1 MTVSTELSHE
11 EYTGNGVTTDFDFR
25 FRIFEAKHL
34 VVSVADTDGTERI
47 LTNGTDYTLRGVGSY
62 RGGKVILKM
71 PLATGW
77 KIGIARDLP
86 TVQETDLRNQ
96 GKFFAEVH
104 EDAFDYLTMLIQKS
118 LGYVS
123 LCLRKPSFISDHYD
137 AKGNK
142 ISNLGKPVKDGDAV
156 DLGTMKEHISSKD
169 KRSLRVA
176 DKDIPALPDT
186 ANRANKL
193 LSFDNNG
200 DPVVIVPE
208 SGSASDVL
216 IEIAKPIGAG
226 LIGIKPE
233 GNVQQT
239 LYHVTPEQFGAIGDG
254 TLHLLSEKYSTL
266 TDAQSV
272 YPIVTSLSQSIDWAA
287 MQKADSVARGLKCS
301 VRCPTLKKYRFSS
314 LDTLML
320 DIDSCFI
327 GGPQSDHFHGT
338 MIIKDKPS
346 ATPSTNIG
354 DICIVKVKK
363 ASDTSSTNGF
373 VNGVVFQ
380 GFSLEW
386 ANVAWMSAV
395 KGDLSICLHMNDAI
409 KAKVDVSVWGG
420 EFGVYGY
427 GCWGM
432 VGTLRVL
439 SCHKGVYF
447 DPVSPTPE
455 HTVPV
460 GVSGSTTSFDLRVE
474 IGGCPFPI
482 YLNKCQYG
490 FFRGYVEV
498 LNSTEGAIW
507 DSVNETPIAVQLGS
521 SCEYLTFELGVEFYN
536 GLLFL
541 ADQNNKNI
549 TANFGFVY
557 SITYMNSSGPHTAR
571 YTIANKYSQTEV
583 TIPAA
588 TRAIFSFNNTG
599 NDITVNGMNM
609 SASVNSFN
617 NLEAVDKYL
626 YSALSGNRLFFNG
639 GNVSCT
645 NYLKV
650 SRTNKRVIEFYRNN
664 GLADALKPGAGWY
677 YVGNGFYEQNAWT
690 TAALDA
696 NGVVWVAAPSGY
708 NLHKCE
714 AYSVGGGGLSQGLGL
729 LEVPSSTVMKFILPG
744 GNATRSI
751 VYKSTVELI
760 N

>member
-11 EYTGNGVTTDFDFR
+11 EYVGNGVTTDFDFR
-25 FRIFEAKHL
+25 FRIFEGKHL
-34 VVSVADTDGTERI
+34 IVVVADSDGNEKK
-47 LTNGTDYTLRGVGSY
+47 LKNGTDYTIVGAGSY
-62 RGGKVILKM
+62 HGGKVVLNK
-71 PLATGW
+71 PLAQGW
-77 KIGIARDLP
+77 KILLERDLP
-86 TVQETDLRNQ
+86 VVQETDLRNQ

-104 EDAFDYLTMLIQKS
+104 EDAFDYLTMLIQKALGTFS
-118 LGYVS
+118 LS
-123 LCLRKPSFISDHYD
+123 LRKPTYLSNYYD
-137 AKGNK
+137 AKGNR
-142 ISNLGKPVKDGDAV
+142 IANLAPPKMGSDATNKDYVDNSIKDIDSQTLRVKD
-156 DLGTMKEHISSKD
+156 KPIN
-169 KRSLRVA
+169 
-176 DKDIPALPDT
+176 ALPNT
-186 ANRANKL
+186 EQRANKIL
-193 LSFDNNG
+193 AFDSVG
-200 DPVVIVPE
+200 QPITVLPE

-216 IEIAKPIGAG
+216 IELGKPTGAFSIGVLPAG
-226 LIGIKPE
+226 NI
-233 GNVQQT
+233 QQT
-239 LYHVTPEQFGAIGDG
+239 LYYVTPEQFGAIGDG
-254 TLHLLSEKYSTL
+254 CLHPLSERYKTL
-266 TDAQSV
+266 ADAQSV
-272 YPIVTSLSQSIDWAA
+272 YPLATSLSQSIDWAA
-287 MQKADSVARGLKCS
+287 MQKADNVARYLKCS
-301 VRCPTLKKYRFSS
+301 VRCPALKKYRFSS

-320 DIDSCFI
+320 DINSCFI
-327 GGPQSDHFHGT
+327 AGPQSDHFHGT
-338 MIIKDKPS
+338 IISKDKPK
-346 ATPSTNIG
+346 TNESTNIG

-363 ASDTSSTNGF
+363 ASDTASTNGF

-395 KGDLSICLHMNDAI
+395 KGDLSICLHMNNAI

-439 SCHKGVYF
+439 SCHKGIYF

-455 HTVPV
+455 HIVPV
-460 GVSGSTTSFDLRVE
+460 GGAWSTTSFDLRVE

-482 YLNKCQYG
+482 YLDKCQYG

-498 LNSTEGAIW
+498 LNSTEGDIW
-507 DSVNETPIAVQLGS
+507 DSANETPIAVQLGS
-521 SCEYLTFELGVEFYN
+521 NCECLTFNLGVEFYN

-557 SITYMNSSGPHTAR
+557 SITYMNSSGNHTAR
-571 YTIANKYSQTEV
+571 YTIANKYSQTSV

-609 SASVNSFN
+609 SASANSFN
-617 NLEAVDKYL
+617 NLESVDKYL
-626 YSALSGNRLFFNG
+626 YSALPDNRLFFNG
-639 GNVSCT
+639 GDVSCT

-664 GLADALKPGAGWY
+664 GLADALKPGTGWY
-677 YVGNGFYEQNAWT
+677 YVGNGFYEQNTWS
-690 TAALDA
+690 TAALDT
-696 NGVVWVAAPSGY
+696 NGVVWVAAPDGY
-708 NLHKCE
+708 RLHKCE
-714 AYSVGGGGLSQGLGL
+714 AYSVGGGGLSHGLGL

-744 GNATRSI
+744 GDSTRGI
-751 VYKSTVELI
+751 IYKSTVELI

>member
-1 MTVSTELSHE
+1 MATQPTNLPVPSESPRDLKFNAGKIDEFVTSLVNTYIDRFGNAH
-11 EYTGNGVTTDFDFR
+11 YTIEGLRWLAQQAIAQYGWIPVGTFQDGATLTLPNQILKD
-25 FRIFEAKHL
+25 E
-34 VVSVADTDGTERI
+34 TDGEYYRWDGPLPKIVSPNSTPDSAGGIGVDRWLSI
-47 LTNGTDYTLRGVGSY
+47 GDSVLRSELISPGEPLVDPTRVGVY
-62 RGGKVILKM
+62 
-71 PLATGW
+71 
-77 KIGIARDLP
+77 
-86 TVQETDLRNQ
+86 
-96 GKFFAEVH
+96 
-104 EDAFDYLTMLIQKS
+104 
-118 LGYVS
+118 
-123 LCLRKPSFISDHYD
+123 PS
-137 AKGNK
+137 GNL
-142 ISNLGKPVKDGDAV
+142 N
-156 DLGTMKEHISSKD
+156 
-169 KRSLRVA
+169 
-176 DKDIPALPDT
+176 
-186 ANRANKL
+186 
-193 LSFDNNG
+193 
-200 DPVVIVPE
+200 
-208 SGSASDVL
+208 
-216 IEIAKPIGAG
+216 
-226 LIGIKPE
+226 
-233 GNVQQT
+233 QT
-239 LYHVTPEQFGAIGDG
+239 LYYVTPEQFGAIGDG
-254 TLHLLSEKYSTL
+254 TLHQLSEKYSTL
-266 TDAQSV
+266 TEAISV
-272 YPIVTSLSQSIDWAA
+272 YPLVTSLSQSIDWAA
-287 MQKADSVARGLKCS
+287 MQTADSVARELKCS

-327 GGPQSDHFHGT
+327 GGPQSDHLHGT
-338 MIIKDKPS
+338 MIIKDKPPVT
-346 ATPSTNIG
+346 ASTNIG

-363 ASDTSSTNGF
+363 ASDTVSTNGF

-420 EFGVYGY
+420 EFGIYGY

-439 SCHKGVYF
+439 SCHKGIYF
-447 DPVSPTPE
+447 DPVSSTPE

-460 GVSGSTTSFDLRVE
+460 GVTGSTTSFDLRVE

-482 YLNKCQYG
+482 YLDKCQYG

-507 DSVNETPIAVQLGS
+507 DSANETPIAVQLGS
-521 SCEYLTFELGVEFYN
+521 NCEYLTFELGVEFYN

-571 YTIANKYSQTEV
+571 YTIANEYSQTEV

-609 SASVNSFN
+609 SASANSFN
-617 NLEAVDKYL
+617 NLESVDKYL

-696 NGVVWVAAPSGY
+696 NGVVWIAAPTGY

-714 AYSVGGGGLSQGLGL
+714 AYSVGSGGLSQGLGL

-744 GNATRSI
+744 GNTTRSI

>member
-1 MTVSTELSHE
+1 MTVSTEVDHN
-11 EYTGNGVTTDFDFR
+11 EYTGNGVTTSFPYTFR
-25 FRIFEAKHL
+25 VFKESDL
-34 VVSVADTDGTERI
+34 VVQVVDLDENIAVLALD
-47 LTNGTDYTLRGVGSY
+47 TDYTVTGA
-62 RGGKVILKM
+62 GGYNGGNVILSKA
-71 PLATGW
+71 LANGYQ
-77 KIGIARDLP
+77 ISISRELP
-86 TVQETDLRNQ
+86 VTQETDLRNQ

-104 EDAFDYLTMLIQKS
+104 EDAFDKLTMLIQQVRSWFS
-118 LGYVS
+118 LA
-123 LCLRKPSFISDHYD
+123 LRKPTSISNWYD
-137 AKGNK
+137 ALGNYIRNLKDPRDPQDAATKYYVDSVSTDNLNRTLRTPGPIPELPDIEQRKNK
-142 ISNLGKPVKDGDAV
+142 I
-156 DLGTMKEHISSKD
+156 
-169 KRSLRVA
+169 VA
-176 DKDIPALPDT
+176 MDDSGNPIMVL
-186 ANRANKL
+186 
-193 LSFDNNG
+193 
-200 DPVVIVPE
+200 PE

-216 IEIAKPIGAG
+216 IELAKPTGAG
-226 LIGIKPE
+226 LIGIKPD
-233 GNVQQT
+233 GNVQQA
-239 LYHVTPEQFGAIGDG
+239 LYYVTPEQFGAIGDG
-254 TLHLLSEKYSTL
+254 TLHLLSEKYTTL
-266 TDAQSV
+266 TDAQLV
-272 YPIVTSLSQSIDWAA
+272 YPLATSLSQSIDWAA
-287 MQKADSVARGLKCS
+287 MQKADTVARSLKCS

-320 DIDSCFI
+320 DINSCFI
-327 GGPQSDHFHGT
+327 AGPQSDHFHGT
-338 MIIKDKPS
+338 MISKDKPAVTS
-346 ATPSTNIG
+346 STNIG
-354 DICIVKVKK
+354 DICIVKVKN
-363 ASDTSSTNGF
+363 ASDTASTNGF

-432 VGTLRVL
+432 VGTIRVL
-439 SCHKGVYF
+439 SCHKGIYF

-460 GVSGSTTSFDLRVE
+460 GVTGSTTSFDLRVE

-482 YLNKCQYG
+482 YLDKCQYG

-507 DSVNETPIAVQLGS
+507 DSANETPIAVQLGS
-521 SCEYLTFELGVEFYN
+521 NCEYLTFELGVEFYN

-557 SITYMNSSGPHTAR
+557 SITYMNSSGAHTAR
-571 YTIANKYSQTEV
+571 HTIANKYSQTEV

-609 SASVNSFN
+609 SASANSFN
-617 NLEAVDKYL
+617 NLESVDKYL

-639 GNVSCT
+639 GNVACT

-677 YVGNGFYEQNAWT
+677 YIGNGFYEQNAWT

-696 NGVVWVAAPSGY
+696 NGVVWVSAPSGF

-729 LEVPSSTVMKFILPG
+729 LEVPSATLMKFILPG

>member
-1 MTVSTELSHE
+1 MATQPTNLPVPSESPRDLKFNAGKIDEFVTSFALSYIDRFGDEHYTIEGLRWLAQRAIAEFGWIPIGTFQIGAVITLPNQILKDENDGEYYRWDGPLPKVVEPNSTPDS
-11 EYTGNGVTTDFDFR
+11 TG
-25 FRIFEAKHL
+25 
-34 VVSVADTDGTERI
+34 
-47 LTNGTDYTLRGVGSY
+47 GVGVEKWLS
-62 RGGKVILKM
+62 V
-71 PLATGW
+71 
-77 KIGIARDLP
+77 
-86 TVQETDLRNQ
+86 
-96 GKFFAEVH
+96 
-104 EDAFDYLTMLIQKS
+104 
-118 LGYVS
+118 
-123 LCLRKPSFISDHYD
+123 
-137 AKGNK
+137 
-142 ISNLGKPVKDGDAV
+142 GDAV
-156 DLGTMKEHISSKD
+156 
-169 KRSLRVA
+169 LRGELNSPGEPLV
-176 DKDIPALPDT
+176 DPTRVGVKPSGNLSQAL
-186 ANRANKL
+186 
-193 LSFDNNG
+193 
-200 DPVVIVPE
+200 
-208 SGSASDVL
+208 
-216 IEIAKPIGAG
+216 
-226 LIGIKPE
+226 
-233 GNVQQT
+233 
-239 LYHVTPEQFGAIGDG
+239 YYVTPEQFGAIGDG
-254 TLHLLSEKYSTL
+254 TLHLLSEKYTTL
-266 TDAQSV
+266 TDAQLV
-272 YPIVTSLSQSIDWAA
+272 YPLATSLSQSIDWAA
-287 MQKADSVARGLKCS
+287 MQKADTVARSLKCS
-301 VRCPTLKKYRFSS
+301 VRCPALKKYRFSS
-314 LDTLML
+314 IDTLML

-338 MIIKDKPS
+338 MISKDKPI
-346 ATPSTNIG
+346 ATSSTNIG

-363 ASDTSSTNGF
+363 SSDTASTNGF

-439 SCHKGVYF
+439 SCHKGIYF

-460 GVSGSTTSFDLRVE
+460 GVTGSTTSFDLRVE

-482 YLNKCQYG
+482 YLDKCQYG

-507 DSVNETPIAVQLGS
+507 DSASETPIAVQLGS
-521 SCEYLTFELGVEFYN
+521 NCEYLTFELGVEFYN
-536 GLLFL
+536 GLLLL

-557 SITYMNSSGPHTAR
+557 RITYMNSSGNHTAR

-599 NDITVNGMNM
+599 NEITVNGMNM
-609 SASVNSFN
+609 SASANSFN
-617 NLEAVDKYL
+617 NLESVDKYL

-639 GNVSCT
+639 GNVVCT

-650 SRTNKRVIEFYRNN
+650 SRTNKRVIDFYRNN
-664 GLADALKPGAGWY
+664 GLADALKPGSGWY
-677 YVGNGFYEQNAWT
+677 YVGNGFYEQNTWT

-696 NGVVWVAAPSGY
+696 NGVVWVASPAGF

-714 AYSVGGGGLSQGLGL
+714 AYSVGAGGLSQGLGL
-729 LEVPSSTVMKFILPG
+729 LEVPSATLMKFILQG
-744 GNATRSI
+744 GNATRGI